1 MGGQGEEEKSPS
13 ASSTRPSLGALP
25 LSKRRKTV
33 KAKITCYTKVF
44 LVVFASLIWTDGLA
58 GFDLFLCMTDLM
70 VRRIVGMS
78 LCRRWRKVRD
88 RTFERVSFVKPK
100 AVFRVATSI

>member
-1 MGGQGEEEKSPS
+1 MGGQARKKNRPRPP
-13 ASSTRPSLGALP
+13 STRRSLGALP

-33 KAKITCYTKVF
+33 KTKTTCYAKVF

-58 GFDLFLCMTDLM
+58 GFDLFLCMTDIM
-70 VRRIVGMS
+70 VRRIVEMS
-78 LCRRWRKVRD
+78 LCRRWLKVRD
-88 RTFERVSFVKPK
+88 QTFERVSFVKPK